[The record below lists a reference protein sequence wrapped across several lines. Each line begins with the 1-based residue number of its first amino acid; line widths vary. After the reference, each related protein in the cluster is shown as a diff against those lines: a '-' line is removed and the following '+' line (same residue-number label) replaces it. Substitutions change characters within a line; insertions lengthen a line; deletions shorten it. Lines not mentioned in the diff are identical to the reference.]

1 MSMTA
6 ARVHQCFFGFLGF
19 LFLFFFTIYLL
30 SLIDLKGSLSSKIN
44 IIAPQSAMQDKTDY
58 KAVAY
63 FVNWCVGTVFYV
75 VLTFLTRAFQG
86 YLWKESSTTGLT
98 RAPAHA
104 HTLCLCKCQTRKWR
118 GVGSLL
124 GEWHRNRLGD
134 ANMWQLP
141 HGYME

>member
-6 ARVHQCFFGFLGF
+6 ARAHQCFFRFLGF
-19 LFLFFFTIYLL
+19 LFLFFFTICLL
-30 SLIDLKGSLSSKIN
+30 SLIDLTDLKGSLSSKIN
-44 IIAPQSAMQDKTDY
+44 IITPQSAMQDKTDY

-63 FVNWCVGTVFYV
+63 FVNWCVGTVVCV
-75 VLTFLTRAFQG
+75 VLTVLTRAFQG

-118 GVGSLL
+118 SVGSLL
-124 GEWHRNRLGD
+124 GEWHRNQLSD
-134 ANMWQLP
+134 ANIW
-141 HGYME
+141 